1 MIFIEEYTER
11 SIAVVGDTKP
21 HAKQL
26 KSLGGRYNPHL
37 TIDGEKAIGWVFKK
51 GDREKVEEYV
61 KRGVVEKTL
70 LERVRELEERVK
82 ILESNRDR
90 E

>member
-1 MIFIEEYTER
+1 MISVLDYTIC
-11 SIAVVGDTKP
+11 SIVVLGDTKP

-37 TIDGEKAIGWVFKK
+37 TIDGEKVIGWVFKK

-70 LERVRELEERVK
+70 LERVRELEGRVK

>member
-1 MIFIEEYTER
+1 
-11 SIAVVGDTKP
+11 
-21 HAKQL
+21 
-26 KSLGGRYNPHL
+26 L